1 MISSVLINDEG
12 RKGMKAGGYNSPLL
26 KGRERG
32 ERSFRRKEKWESFE
46 TLIGLGLGA
55 LSLLGRRRQATT
67 LTGTL
72 MDITMY
78 LGMYSVCTVQ
88 QPGFWLLFQ
97 CDKKVLSSF

>member
-55 LSLLGRRRQATT
+55 LSLKFELFS
-67 LTGTL
+67 
-72 MDITMY
+72 Y
-78 LGMYSVCTVQ
+78 F
-88 QPGFWLLFQ
+88 FWVGDAKPLH
-97 CDKKVLSSF
+97 